1 MTDVPTKPLSS
12 RFVIVA
18 LATVALATFTLATA
32 GCGESH
38 EGLTRSV
45 GASSNEP
52 AITSD
57 RAETLIAAQSSTTA
71 TAGAIALN
79 RKIIYNTDIGLVV
92 QDYKKF
98 ENELPA
104 LVNAHGGFV
113 ASNHTNRR
121 YNDNQSG
128 EWMIRVPVV
137 QYSSFLSGINALG
150 FAETRNETAQ
160 DVTEEYVD
168 IEARIKNKRA
178 LEGRVLGILEDRSGK
193 LNEILEIERE
203 LSRVREEI
211 ERMEGRIR
219 FLKERTSL
227 ATITIRCR
235 EQQEYQP
242 AAAPTLTSRL
252 GQSFSGSIETIQRFV
267 ANLMVFVA
275 AVLPWAI
282 VLLAMSYVI
291 HRSAGDRIRGW
302 LANRSEATS

>member
-1 MTDVPTKPLSS
+1 M
-12 RFVIVA
+12 
-18 LATVALATFTLATA
+18 
-32 GCGESH
+32 
-38 EGLTRSV
+38 
-45 GASSNEP
+45 
-52 AITSD
+52 
-57 RAETLIAAQSSTTA
+57 
-71 TAGAIALN
+71 
-79 RKIIYNTDIGLVV
+79 
-92 QDYKKF
+92 
-98 ENELPA
+98 
-104 LVNAHGGFV
+104 
-113 ASNHTNRR
+113 
-121 YNDNQSG
+121 
-128 EWMIRVPVV
+128 
-137 QYSSFLSGINALG
+137 
-150 FAETRNETAQ
+150 
-160 DVTEEYVD
+160 
-168 IEARIKNKRA
+168 
-178 LEGRVLGILEDRSGK
+178 EGRVLGILEDRSGK

-252 GQSFSGSIETIQRFV
+252 GQSFSGSIETMQRFV

-302 LANRSEATS
+302 LANRSEATSWIRDDKEPGDGASPIALWCLTTVKILTKKYWTLYRICHRDEDRFHRELHANKRCLARCAVEKRYWPNPVVYDHRTGGRLIGFPHVKQGHRDC